1 MLDLFWIF
9 NHTNYMYMYSLAHL
23 FYVTEIHI
31 HQRSAYDV
39 RLSLL
44 FCNGELADSRP
55 ILFNRGYKSF
65 KIVLIF
71 FHIYSTLIWMRI
83 LLVFF
88 FHYDSFNCINQTY
101 CNKTFRILK
110 SSWIDFILCSPRQS
124 RGSLCYCEKWLCH
137 KQKLTLKRLNKKASI
152 IKLQ

>member
-1 MLDLFWIF
+1 MLDLFWIC
-9 NHTNYMYMYSLAHL
+9 NHTSYMYMYSLAHL

-44 FCNGELADSRP
+44 FSNGELADSRP
-55 ILFNRGYKSF
+55 ILFNRGYKSL

-83 LLVFF
+83 LLVVF

-110 SSWIDFILCSPRQS
+110 SSWIDFIFCSPKRS
-124 RGSLCYCEKWLCH
+124 RGSWSYCFGNFVKNGFA
-137 KQKLTLKRLNKKASI
+137 TNRS
-152 IKLQ
+152 